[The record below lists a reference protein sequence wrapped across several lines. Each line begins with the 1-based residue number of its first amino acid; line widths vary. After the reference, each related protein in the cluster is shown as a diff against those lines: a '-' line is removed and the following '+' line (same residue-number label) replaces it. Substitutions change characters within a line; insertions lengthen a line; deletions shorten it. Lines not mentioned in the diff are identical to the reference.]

1 MHVTWRPRA
10 TGALLALVLCL
21 ALLEPGAAG
30 RAAADADASGSPVA
44 GPVAGPGQGLL
55 QGRPGRSLVI
65 AGGTRDD
72 RERPG
77 PALPGLLALAVAAAG
92 DLGGRPPSRP
102 ARRPPRRRRRRPR
115 SPTAPAG
122 SKLTAPPGDHRR
134 GRGWRFPT

>member
-21 ALLEPGAAG
+21 ALLEPGSAG
-30 RAAADADASGSPVA
+30 QAAANADASASPVT
-44 GPVAGPGQGLL
+44 GPVAGPGHGLL

-77 PALPGLLALAVAAAG
+77 PTLPGLLALAVAAAG
-92 DLGGRPPSRP
+92 TLVAARRAARP
-102 ARRPPRRRRRRPR
+102 AGHRAVAAAAR
-115 SPTAPAG
+115 
-122 SKLTAPPGDHRR
+122 APPPLR
-134 GRGWRFPT
+134 PAAS